1 MDFFGDLLA
10 GLFTPTEPRRGA
22 SRVERIIAV
31 VAFVGLVLL
40 VGFVWLVFS
49 GFLAP
54 LFDKGMRT
62 SAAGRSRIARTE
74 AGVCIL
80 TLTLARVVAER

>member
-1 MDFFGDLLA
+1 MRPPAQGWLKDRGSGCRCLPMDFFGDLLA
-10 GLFTPTEPRRGA
+10 GLFTPTGPRRGA

-49 GFLAP
+49 GF
-54 LFDKGMRT
+54 
-62 SAAGRSRIARTE
+62 
-74 AGVCIL
+74 
-80 TLTLARVVAER
+80 